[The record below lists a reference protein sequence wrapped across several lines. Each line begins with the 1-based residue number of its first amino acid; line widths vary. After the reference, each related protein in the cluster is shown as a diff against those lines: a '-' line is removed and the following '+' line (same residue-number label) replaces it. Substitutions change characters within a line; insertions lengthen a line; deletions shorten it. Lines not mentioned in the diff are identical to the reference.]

1 MRTSNI
7 TIENIIRHFANKM
20 NIIIKKIDIKYEESY
35 EYEVEDD
42 DFDETNNT
50 FSIALEVDEKSSI
63 KSLKNFIGR
72 TEWYFTSK
80 KKYQE
85 RNESVFIYTTNVDL
99 D

>member
-20 NIIIKKIDIKYEESY
+20 NIIVKKIDIKYDESY

-63 KSLKNFIGR
+63 KNLKKFIGK
-72 TEWYFTSK
+72 TEWYFNSK
-80 KKYQE
+80 KKYQK